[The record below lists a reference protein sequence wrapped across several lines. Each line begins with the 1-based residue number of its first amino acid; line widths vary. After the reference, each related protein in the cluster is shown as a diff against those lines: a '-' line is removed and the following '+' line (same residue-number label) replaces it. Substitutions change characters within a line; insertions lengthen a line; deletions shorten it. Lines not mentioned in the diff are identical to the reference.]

1 MSRILDINISA
12 INYSNASH
20 QIVDWGRAHESRY
33 VCACNVH
40 MIMEAHDH
48 LSFRQILNNADL
60 VTPDGMPLVWM
71 MRIKGEPN
79 QSRVYGPTLM
89 LHILALA
96 EKEKLPIGFLGSTD
110 HVLTKLSINL
120 KKKFLN
126 LMINYCNSP
135 SFGKLSETENNKII
149 EEITQSK
156 IQILFVGL
164 GCPKQEI
171 WMAEHKG
178 KIPAVMVG
186 VGAAFDFHAG
196 VKPQSPPFLQKLGLE
211 WLFRL
216 FHEPRRLWKRYLYNN
231 PRFIIL
237 AIADLLGLYHP
248 AKMK

>member
-1 MSRILDINISA
+1 MQIIGVEVSCTSYSEAVSDISLWANK
-12 INYSNASH
+12 
-20 QIVDWGRAHESRY
+20 RESRFI
-33 VCACNVH
+33 CAANVH
-40 MIMEAHDH
+40 MVMEAYD
-48 LSFRQILNNADL
+48 SSDYCKVVNNADL

-71 MRIKGEPN
+71 LRLKGEY
-79 QSRVYGPTLM
+79 QQERVYGPTLM
-89 LHILALA
+89 LHILENA
-96 EKEKLPIGFLGSTD
+96 EKNGIPIGFLGSTPEVVSALID
-110 HVLTKLSINL
+110 RMRIKFPEL
-120 KKKFLN
+120 KILFH
-126 LMINYCNSP
+126 ISP
-135 SFGKLSETENNKII
+135 PFRPTTEDENNQIVD
-149 EEITQSK
+149 
-156 IQILFVGL
+156 QILKSGVRILFLGL